1 MIDET
6 NNRITTREFYDEL
19 KEMRQEQADMERR
32 ILAKIDSIR
41 TCKVEEHQAIYAEI
55 ADVRVKSNRIDG
67 VISAALIL
75 GNSIAIAFGIR
86 QQ

>member
-1 MIDET
+1 MADISND
-6 NNRITTREFYDEL
+6 RVTTREFYDEL
-19 KEMRQEQADMERR
+19 KEMRSEQTEMERR
-32 ILAKIDSIR
+32 ILEKIDSIKN
-41 TCKVEEHQAIYAEI
+41 CKHEEHQAIYAEI

-67 VISAALIL
+67 VISAVVIL

>member
-1 MIDET
+1 MAEND
-6 NNRITTREFYDEL
+6 RITTREFYDALLDQNER
-19 KEMRQEQADMERR
+19 MDDMERR
-32 ILAKIDSIR
+32 ILARIDTIKACFDKESKDI
-41 TCKVEEHQAIYAEI
+41 HAEI